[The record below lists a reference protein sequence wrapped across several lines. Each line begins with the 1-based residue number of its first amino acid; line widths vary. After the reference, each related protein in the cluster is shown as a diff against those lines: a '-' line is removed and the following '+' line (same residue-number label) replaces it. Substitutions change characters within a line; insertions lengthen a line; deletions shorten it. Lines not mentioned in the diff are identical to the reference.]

1 MLDIHAVTSGGG
13 TAITAISTIAAGG
26 DNASAAG
33 VPLASGATLVT
44 WGGLTT
50 IADTIKELKLV
61 SQDLIDSVNGEDYTT
76 GGAASGILSIYDN
89 LPFYTGARN
98 ISMAQN
104 TAGANNIGFTID
116 QYSSAGQSNITQ
128 EPLYGG
134 LPNRNA
140 MYSQVFGAALTA
152 ITWGSQKFAPT
163 NAIPAGKYS
172 IKGAWVSS
180 LTNYALIRFQ
190 HADFGPFTP
199 GFPVADP
206 NAAIARAV
214 APGSDLLF
222 SYPGYQFA
230 WLSIILGVPA
240 EPVFTVQAGGTGLNI
255 QCLDITADTPQVFLN
270 LTKVA

>member
-1 MLDIHAVTSGGG
+1 MLDLHAVTSGGG
-13 TAITAISTIAAGG
+13 TALTAISTIAAGG
-26 DNASAAG
+26 DGASAAG
-33 VPLASGATLVT
+33 VPIASGATLVT

-61 SQDLIDSVNGEDYTT
+61 SQDLSDSVNGSDYVLGGTAT
-76 GGAASGILSIYDN
+76 GIEIEYDN

-116 QYSSAGQSNITQ
+116 QYASGGASNITS

-134 LPNRNA
+134 LPNRTG
-140 MYSQVFGAALTA
+140 MYPQVFGAALTA

-172 IKGAWVSS
+172 IKGAKVSS
-180 LTNYALIRFQ
+180 LTNYALVRFQ
-190 HADFGPFTP
+190 HADFGPFLP
-199 GFPVADP
+199 GFPVVDP
-206 NAAIARAV
+206 NITLARAV
-214 APGSDLLF
+214 APCSDLLF

-230 WLSIILGVPA
+230 WCSVIFGVPC

-255 QCLDITADTPQVFLN
+255 QVLAITADTPQVELY